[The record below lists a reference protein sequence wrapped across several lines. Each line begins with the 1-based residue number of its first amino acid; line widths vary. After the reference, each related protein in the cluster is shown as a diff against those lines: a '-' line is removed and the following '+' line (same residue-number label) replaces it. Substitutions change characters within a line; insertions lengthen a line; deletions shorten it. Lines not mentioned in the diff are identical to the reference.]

1 MPNLIKYNVSAET
14 LALKKGNFWIGTG
27 DVPKGP
33 TSTTGYW
40 NGITPPSGGY
50 TIYLNKAS
58 NGPSIYTPSND
69 AQLIDHT
76 NKIAETSYT
85 TVNECFN
92 YYAGQSDKMV
102 FNIDYP
108 QTITNGLI
116 LYLDAKFI
124 PSYPRNS
131 TTWYDISSGGTNG
144 TLVNGPTY
152 NSNGGIVFDGT
163 DDIVNISAIV
173 LSGNFSITQTMNVG
187 TTPNGGPM
195 PIGGGINTGGSDY
208 RGYVWFRSANNTI
221 LFMVNG
227 EVGYVFSVASSKW
240 LNKNINYTVTRSGST
255 AKIYINGVE
264 EGSGTISTS
273 NFTIRTIGASYAYPA
288 YSCNGSIYTTSLY
301 NRSLT
306 LSEILQNYY
315 QGNIVTSNLLVNL
328 DAGNVVSYPGTGTVW
343 YDLSG
348 NGNNFTLYNGVG
360 FSTDNGG
367 CLTFDG
373 SNDYASSSSN
383 INLSSYDYVVVEVF
397 YKCNSTAFGMLFE
410 HTSDWNSNTG
420 GFGLATNV
428 DGNNQL
434 TNCNHTNHNTEVAR
448 NYLVTDNSSW
458 NNNLNLY
465 SKISDSTGRLV
476 YVNGGLTSFTATGGY
491 PTGTATSPNG
501 SFPNAI
507 LYIGSRGGS
516 NSFFNGRISSIK
528 IYGFKINSSQVQ
540 QNFNAYRSRFG
551 I

>member
-1 MPNLIKYNVSAET
+1 MPNSIKYNVSAET

-27 DVPKGP
+27 DVGKGP

-40 NGITPPSGGY
+40 NGITPPAGGY

-69 AQLIDHT
+69 AQLIDNT
-76 NKIAETSYT
+76 NKIAGTSYT

-102 FNIDYP
+102 YNIDYQ

-116 LYLDAKFI
+116 LHLDAKFI
-124 PSYPRNS
+124 PSYPRNG

-144 TLVNGPTY
+144 SLVNGPTY
-152 NSNGGIVFDGT
+152 SSNGAIVFDGT

-173 LSGNFSITQTMNVG
+173 LSGNFSITQTVNL
-187 TTPNGGPM
+187 TSTAQGPM
-195 PIGGGINTGGSDY
+195 PIGGGYFASGSDY
-208 RGYVWFRSANNTI
+208 RGYVWFRSNDTI

-227 EVGYVFSVASSKW
+227 EVGYVFSVLSSKW
-240 LNKNINYTVTRSGST
+240 VNKTINYTVTRSGST

-264 EGSGTISTS
+264 EGSGSISTS
-273 NFTIRTIGASYAYPA
+273 NFTIRTIGASYNYPA

-343 YDLSG
+343 NDLSG
-348 NGNNFTLYNGVG
+348 NGNHFTLYNGVG
-360 FSTDNGG
+360 YSTDNGG

-373 SNDYASSSSN
+373 SNDYARSTSN
-383 INLSSYDYVVVEVF
+383 LNLSSYDYIVVEVF
-397 YKCNSTAFGMLFE
+397 YKCNSTAAAMLFE

-448 NYLVTDNSSW
+448 NYLVSDNSSW
-458 NNNLNLY
+458 SNNLNLY
-465 SKISDSTGRLV
+465 SKISDSTGRLS
-476 YVNGGLTSFTATGGY
+476 YVNGNLVSFTATGGY

-507 LYIGSRGGS
+507 FYIGSRGGS
-516 NSFFNGRISSIK
+516 SSFFNGRVSSLK
-528 IYGFKINSSQVQ
+528 IYGFKINASQVQ
-540 QNFNAYRSRFG
+540 QNFNTYRSRFG

>member
-1 MPNLIKYNVSAET
+1 MPNSIKYNVSAET
-14 LALKKGNFWIGTG
+14 LSLKKGNFWIGTG
-27 DVPKGP
+27 DVGKGP
-33 TSTTGYW
+33 TSTTGFY

-58 NGPSIYTPSND
+58 NGPSIYVANND
-69 AQLIDHT
+69 TQLISLT
-76 NKIAETSYT
+76 NGIAGSNYT

-102 FNIDYP
+102 YNIDYQ

-116 LYLDAKFI
+116 LHLDAKFI
-124 PSYPRNS
+124 PSYPRNG

-144 TLVNGPTY
+144 SLVNGPTY
-152 NSNGGIVFDGT
+152 SSNGAIVFDGT

-173 LSGNFSITQTMNVG
+173 LSGNFSITQTVNL
-187 TTPNGGPM
+187 TSTAQGPM
-195 PIGGGINTGGSDY
+195 PIGGGFYTGGADY
-208 RGYVWFRSANNTI
+208 RGYVWFRSNDTI

-227 EVGYVFSVASSKW
+227 EVGYVFSVLSSKW
-240 LNKNINYTVTRSGST
+240 INKTINYTVTRSGST

-264 EGSGTISTS
+264 EGSGSISTS
-273 NFTIRTIGASYAYPA
+273 NFTIRTIGASYNYPA

-343 YDLSG
+343 NDLSG
-348 NGNNFTLYNGVG
+348 NGNHFTLYNGVG
-360 FSTDNGG
+360 YSTDNGG

-373 SNDYASSSSN
+373 SNDYARSTSN
-383 INLSSYDYVVVEVF
+383 LNLSSYDYIVVEVF
-397 YKCNSTAFGMLFE
+397 YKCNSTAAAMLFE

-448 NYLVTDNSSW
+448 NYLVSDNSSW
-458 NNNLNLY
+458 SNNLNLY
-465 SKISDSTGRLV
+465 SKISDSTGRLS
-476 YVNGGLTSFTATGGY
+476 YVNGNLVSFTATGGY

-507 LYIGSRGGS
+507 FYIGSRGGS
-516 NSFFNGRISSIK
+516 SSFFNGRVSSLK
-528 IYGFKINSSQVQ
+528 IYGFKINASQVQ
-540 QNFNAYRSRFG
+540 QNFNTYRSRFG

>member
-1 MPNLIKYNVSAET
+1 MPNSIKYNVSAET

-27 DVPKGP
+27 DVGKGP
-33 TSTTGYW
+33 TSSTGFY

-69 AQLIDHT
+69 AQLIDKT
-76 NKIAETSYT
+76 NKIAGTSYT

-124 PSYPRNS
+124 PSYPRNG

-152 NSNGGIVFDGT
+152 NSNGAIVFDGT

-173 LSGNFSITQTMNVG
+173 LSGNFSITQTMNL
-187 TTPNGGPM
+187 TSTSNGPM
-195 PIGGGINTGGSDY
+195 PIGGGFYTGGADY
-208 RGYVWFRSANNTI
+208 RGYVWFRSNDTI

-227 EVGYVFSVASSKW
+227 EVGYVFSVLSSKW
-240 LNKNINYTVTRSGST
+240 VNKTINYTVTRSGST

-264 EGSGTISTS
+264 EGSGSISTS
-273 NFTIRTIGASYAYPA
+273 NFTIRTIGASYNYPA

-343 YDLSG
+343 NDLSG

-373 SNDYASSSSN
+373 TNDYASSSSN

-397 YKCNSTAFGMLFE
+397 YKCNSTAAAMLFE

-448 NYLVTDNSSW
+448 NYLMSDNSSW

-507 LYIGSRGGS
+507 FYIGSRGGS
-516 NSFFNGRISSIK
+516 SSFFNGRISSIK

-540 QNFNAYRSRFG
+540 QNFNTYRSRFG